1 MTIKVPSNTEQVP
14 TLNFLI
20 EKREK
25 DWSAPVSQ
33 SQPVS
38 QVDNT
43 KEASQPSL
51 DEEKKQALE
60 STQTEQKS
68 QEESGS
74 SGKTSSR
81 RKRSLDEVNA
91 EFKTH
96 SPIKD
101 IHAVDS
107 VRESMTFSITGH
119 EADYSGG
126 YIKIHFQNGKA
137 IKLTP
142 SPVGGVKFSQE
153 KINGDLDL
161 KIEPPIAWT
170 APPQLCVR
178 GSIWKV

>member
-1 MTIKVPSNTEQVP
+1 
-14 TLNFLI
+14 
-20 EKREK
+20 
-25 DWSAPVSQ
+25 
-33 SQPVS
+33 
-38 QVDNT
+38 T
-43 KEASQPSL
+43 KEASKPSL
-51 DEEKKQALE
+51 DEEKKQSLE

-68 QEESGS
+68 KEESGS

-96 SPIKD
+96 SLIKD

-107 VRESMTFSITGH
+107 VRESLTFSITGH

-161 KIEPPIAWT
+161 KIEPAN
-170 APPQLCVR
+170 LR
-178 GSIWKV
+178 GGANYNFVYTFQIDPLTQNWGGAVQAIGPDHKVT